1 MFYTNLPLKQADSSS
16 SDPTNKTLSQ
26 FYDIPV
32 QLDQNV
38 LVAMIGMLENR
49 GFSSYSA
56 ESIAITIMVQAVRDN
71 YNPMT
76 ILESMKKLNEND
88 LSQIIAEVLNYNRFK
103 TSVLGSVQ
111 KITPVDS
118 VKRNILA

>member
-1 MFYTNLPLKQADSSS
+1 MYTNLPIKKSTQSS
-16 SDPTNKTLSQ
+16 SDITNKNLSQ
-26 FYDIPV
+26 FNDIPV
-32 QLDQNV
+32 ELDQNT
-38 LVAMIGMLENR
+38 LTAMKGMLVNR
-49 GFSSYSA
+49 GFSVDAA
-56 ESIAITIMVQAVRDN
+56 ESISTTIIIQAVRDR

-76 ILESMKKLNEND
+76 ILDSMKKLNEND

-111 KITPVDS
+111 NITPVDS